1 MAVSGGAAALYIT
14 RHISFARSRQH
25 ASIHASPGPPW
36 PLIIGRHQPE
46 DTPAPTRTGST
57 RSTLETRPGATRAV
71 PDDRASSRPMIAW
84 RGLVSSRFSLPSPHV
99 SPPAADPP
107 TPALSRFLY
116 TMCQSRADLTH
127 FLPLPTAAPDLR
139 LRMIKPKA
147 RFTFGSSGSAW
158 RNPLGKAS

>member
-1 MAVSGGAAALYIT
+1 MAISGGAAALYIT
-14 RHISFARSRQH
+14 LLTFLSLARVNMRQFTQ
-25 ASIHASPGPPW
+25 AQG

-46 DTPAPTRTGST
+46 QTTAPTRTGST

-71 PDDRASSRPMIAW
+71 PDDRASSRPIIAW
-84 RGLVSSRFSLPSPHV
+84 RSLVSSRFSLPSPHV

-127 FLPLPTAAPDLR
+127 FLTLPTAAPDLR

-147 RFTFGSSGSAW
+147 CFTFASSGSAW